1 MYANEGK
8 VMSFYKAYKT
18 LLRNK
23 VKEVRDV
30 FMLGIGS
37 IEKFMKNLYE
47 ISITNHLLEKK
58 QQKPT
63 SMELLLMC
71 LGI

>member
-8 VMSFYKAYKT
+8 VLSFYKSYKT

-30 FMLGIGS
+30 FMLGIGA
-37 IEKFMKNLYE
+37 IEQFMQKLYE
-47 ISITNHLLEKK
+47 TSLTNHLLEKK
-58 QQKPT
+58 NQNPT

-71 LGI
+71 LGD